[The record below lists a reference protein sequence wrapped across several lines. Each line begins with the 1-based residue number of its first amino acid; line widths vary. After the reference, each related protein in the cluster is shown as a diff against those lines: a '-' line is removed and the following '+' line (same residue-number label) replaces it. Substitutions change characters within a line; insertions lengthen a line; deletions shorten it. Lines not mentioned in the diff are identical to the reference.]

1 MPQQTHRRPADS
13 GTGGRGLV
21 EPTQWQSGQG
31 GLALY
36 NRCRSHIRD
45 LYTGTAAI
53 FRRLRLVRPGK
64 LEAEE
69 EEFIYDIEK
78 LIGSDPTFEKGVAEL
93 KRMIKSNTLAFWLEG
108 APVMCSAAPFFRLG

>member
-1 MPQQTHRRPADS
+1 MALHAQTWKLAGHGRIRVGGFGHPMPQQTHRRPADS

-78 LIGSDPTFEKGVAEL
+78 LIGSDP
-93 KRMIKSNTLAFWLEG
+93 
-108 APVMCSAAPFFRLG
+108 